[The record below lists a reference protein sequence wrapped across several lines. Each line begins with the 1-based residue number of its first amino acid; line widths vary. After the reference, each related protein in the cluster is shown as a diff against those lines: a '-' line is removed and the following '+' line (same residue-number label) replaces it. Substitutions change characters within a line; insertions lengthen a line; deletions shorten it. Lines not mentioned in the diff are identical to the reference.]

1 MRVFQFPGRPT
12 PPTNNQFR
20 TFAVAMPAQLLPLL
34 QSRLTGILIFRLYGL
49 KQPHGLSYNELMD
62 LDNWLAHYEGADA
75 VHVVLDGRLLSLF
88 KRFLEAERVIVGRH
102 APQLMPTISN
112 ADMWVLLGEL
122 LERVIW
128 PTQVVKLS
136 FYGRA

>member
-1 MRVFQFPGRPT
+1 MHVFQFPGRPMA
-12 PPTNNQFR
+12 PAHNQFR
-20 TFAVAMPAQLLPLL
+20 TYAVAMPARLLPIL

-49 KQPHGLSYNELMD
+49 KQPHGLSYNEL
-62 LDNWLAHYEGADA
+62 LEVDNWLSHYEGADA
-75 VHVVLDGRLLSLF
+75 VNVVVDGRLLSLF

-102 APQLMPTISN
+102 APQLMPTIGN

-122 LERVIW
+122 LERVLR